1 VEAGYIQHKKK
12 RRNRRALRGANRDWA
27 ESFRRALENETALAF
42 GEERLNPGN
51 QIGGDTSSGEG
62 SGQLVSA
69 DIVKTTFDIQ
79 EKS

>member
-1 VEAGYIQHKKK
+1 VEAGYIKPQKK
-12 RRNRRALRGANRDWA
+12 RRNTRALRGANRDGA
-27 ESFRRALENETALAF
+27 EKFRRGLENETGLAF

-51 QIGGDTSSGEG
+51 PIGGDISFGEG
-62 SGQLVSA
+62 IGQLVSA